1 VERKVETTTS
11 RRALGAWLLAA
22 AVVLGVAGCSGED
35 EAPDPATAVQAS
47 YRSYAEAVATKD
59 GAASA
64 GLVSGTTLDHYSGL
78 RDLAL
83 TADRATLAKERVV
96 DQLAVLSMRANI
108 PVATLRDADPRG
120 LVAAAVQNQV
130 ISSGGAGA
138 AALERVTVDGDT
150 ATASLGVAGGS
161 QQVPMRFR
169 REEGTWKVDL
179 TALLTPAEDALGTAL
194 EQQRLTPETM
204 LTKVMTTRVGAAK
217 AQQLW
222 TPLGR

>member
-1 VERKVETTTS
+1 MATTTS
-11 RRALGAWLLAA
+11 RRALGALLLAA
-22 AVVLGVAGCSGED
+22 AAAVAGGIAGCSGED
-35 EAPDPATAVQAS
+35 EPDPAAAVQAS
-47 YRSYAEAVATKD
+47 YRAYAEAVATKD

-64 GLVSGTTLDHYSGL
+64 RLVSGSTLDHYSGL

-120 LVAAAVQNQV
+120 VVSAAVQNQV

-138 AALERVTVDGDT
+138 AALEKITVDGDA

-169 REEGTWKVDL
+169 REDGTWKVDL
-179 TALLTPAEDALGTAL
+179 TALLTPAEDALGKAL
-194 EQQRLTPETM
+194 QQQKLTSEAL
-204 LTKVMTTRVGAAK
+204 LTQVMTTRVGAAK